1 MTFDPEIPYV
11 LLDDQQTG
19 ITRFFSDPIKII
31 QVHHPDELDSAFE
44 EINLAQKSGH
54 YLAGFLSYELG
65 YLLEPSLRDLWQDCK
80 APLLKLGVF
89 DTAPE
94 RAPGDCLYIAET
106 PNIALTPS
114 WSLEDYKARFQKI
127 QDYLQAGDVYQI
139 NLTFPMTSNSDAK
152 AHQLYAAFRR
162 TQPGRYGGVVNL
174 GETEIISFSP
184 ELFFEKTDRTMR
196 MRPMK
201 GTRPRLADAISDQAL
216 LDQMRGEP
224 KSQAENLMIVD
235 LLRNDLSRLCQP
247 GSVTVPE
254 LFALETYPTL
264 HQMTSQV
271 EGHLQGD
278 KSWQEIFTG
287 LFPCGSVTGAPKIR
301 AMEIIE
307 ELEDGSRGAYCGSV
321 GYIAPDGEA
330 CFNVAIRTL
339 QKTGPDIRY
348 DVGSGIVLDSEA
360 EDEYRECLLKA
371 RILTA
376 PKAGFFETFRWDIK
390 NGYQRLA
397 AHKARFL
404 KAAQAFQV
412 NILSQDIDRLL
423 NNATFEN
430 ENMSYRVRLSYDF
443 LSGLSLETTPLVDLA
458 LPLKIALSDYRLL
471 SRRQTTAHKVEAR
484 NFYDGERARLKS
496 ILGIDEVIFLNKE
509 DQLCEGSFTSLFIQE
524 NGKLIT
530 PPLGGILPGVFRAE
544 MISQGRAVEE
554 SVTLKRFKAAQQIYV
569 GNSLRGLMQAELID
583 HQLH

>member
-1 MTFDPEIPYV
+1 MIFDPQIPYV

-94 RAPGDCLYIAET
+94 RAPGACLYIAET
-106 PNIALTPS
+106 PNIALTSS
-114 WSLEDYKARFQKI
+114 WSLEDYKARFRKI

-139 NLTFPMTSNSDAK
+139 NLTFPMTSKTDAK

-162 TQPGRYGGVVNL
+162 TQPGRYGGIVNL
-174 GETEIISFSP
+174 GETEIVSFSP
-184 ELFFEKTDRTMR
+184 ELFFEKTDRMMR

-216 LDQMRGEP
+216 LEQMRGEP

-235 LLRNDLSRLCQP
+235 LLRNDLSRLCEA

-271 EGHLQGD
+271 EGRLRQN

-307 ELEDGSRGAYCGSV
+307 ELEDRPRGAYCGSV
-321 GYIAPDGEA
+321 GYIMPSGEA

-423 NNATFEN
+423 NDATFEN
-430 ENMSYRVRLSYDF
+430 ENMPYRVRLSYDF
-443 LSGLSLETTPLVDLA
+443 LSGLSLETTLLVDLA

-471 SRRQTTAHKVEAR
+471 FRQQTTAHKVEAR

-496 ILGIDEVIFLNKE
+496 LLGIDEVIFLNKE
-509 DQLCEGSFTSLFIQE
+509 DQLCEGSFTSLFIKE
-524 NGKLIT
+524 NDKLIT

>member
-11 LLDDQQTG
+11 LLDDQKTG

-31 QVHHPDELDSAFE
+31 QAHHPEDLESAFE
-44 EINLAQKSGH
+44 SIELAQKSGH

-65 YLLEPSLRDLWQDCK
+65 YLLEPSLRDLWQECE

-89 DTAPE
+89 ETAPE
-94 RAPGDCLYIAET
+94 RAPGDCLYTAET

-114 WSLEDYKARFQKI
+114 WSLEDYKARFRKI

-139 NLTFPMTSNSDAK
+139 NLTFPMTSKSDAK

-162 TQPGRYGGVVNL
+162 TQPGRYGGIVNL
-174 GETEIISFSP
+174 DETEIVSFSP
-184 ELFFEKTDRTMR
+184 ELFFEKTDRMMR

-216 LDQMRGEP
+216 LEQMRGEP

-235 LLRNDLSRLCQP
+235 LLRNDLSRLCEA

-271 EGHLQGD
+271 EGRLQ
-278 KSWQEIFTG
+278 KNENWQEIFTG

-301 AMEIIE
+301 AMEIIKD
-307 ELEDGSRGAYCGSV
+307 LEDRPRGAYCGSI
-321 GYIAPDGEA
+321 GYIMPSGEA

-348 DVGSGIVLDSEA
+348 DVGSGIVLDSDA

-390 NGYQRLA
+390 NGHQRLA

-412 NILSQDIDRLL
+412 NIHSQDIDALL
-423 NNATFEN
+423 DDATFEN
-430 ENMSYRVRLSYDF
+430 EDIPYRVRLSYDF
-443 LSGLSLETTPLVDLA
+443 LSGLLLETSPLLDLA

-471 SRRQTTAHKVEAR
+471 SRWQTTAHKVEAR
-484 NFYDGERARLKS
+484 NFYDGERRRLKS
-496 ILGIDEVIFLNKE
+496 LLGIDEVLFLNKE
-509 DQLCEGSFTSLFIQE
+509 DQLCEGSFTSLFIEE

-530 PPLGGILPGVFRAE
+530 PPLSGILPGIFRDEMIEQGRVKVEPVTFERFRAAE
-544 MISQGRAVEE
+544 NV
-554 SVTLKRFKAAQQIYV
+554 YV

>member
-19 ITRFFSDPIKII
+19 ITRFFSDPIKLI
-31 QVHHPDELDSAFE
+31 QAHHFEDLESAFE
-44 EINLAQKSGH
+44 SIELAQKSGH

-65 YLLEPSLRDLWQDCK
+65 YLLEPSLRDLWRDCE

-89 DTAPE
+89 DKAPE
-94 RAPGDCLYIAET
+94 RAPGDCLYTAEV
-106 PNIALTPS
+106 PNLKLTPS
-114 WSLEDYKARFQKI
+114 WSLEDYKARFRKI

-139 NLTFPMTSNSDAK
+139 NLTFPMTSKSDAK

-162 TQPGRYGGVVNL
+162 TQPGRYGGIVNL
-174 GETEIISFSP
+174 DETEIVSFSP
-184 ELFFEKTDRTMR
+184 ELFFEKTDRMMR

-201 GTRPRLADAISDQAL
+201 GTRPRLADPISDQAL
-216 LDQMRGEP
+216 LEQMRSEP

-235 LLRNDLSRLCQP
+235 LLRNDLSRLCEA

-271 EGHLQGD
+271 EGRL
-278 KSWQEIFTG
+278 KENKNWQEIFTG

-301 AMEIIE
+301 AMEIIKD
-307 ELEDGSRGAYCGSV
+307 LEDRPRGAYCGSM
-321 GYIAPDGEA
+321 GYIMPGGEA

-348 DVGSGIVLDSEA
+348 DVGSGIVLDSDA
-360 EDEYRECLLKA
+360 EDEFRECLLKA

-376 PKAGFFETFRWDIK
+376 PNAGFFETFRWDTK

-412 NILSQDIDRLL
+412 NIHSQDIDALL
-423 NNATFEN
+423 DDTTFEN
-430 ENMSYRVRLSYDF
+430 EDIPYRVRLSYDF
-443 LSGLSLETTPLVDLA
+443 LSGLSLETSPLLDLA

-471 SRRQTTAHKVEAR
+471 SRWQTTAHKVEAR
-484 NFYDGERARLKS
+484 NFYDGERRRLKS
-496 ILGIDEVIFLNKE
+496 LLGIDEVLFLNKE
-509 DQLCEGSFTSLFIQE
+509 DQLCEGSFTSLFIEE
-524 NGKLIT
+524 NGELIT
-530 PPLGGILPGVFRAE
+530 PPLCGILPGIFRDE
-544 MISQGRAVEE
+544 MIEQGRAKVEP
-554 SVTLKRFKAAQQIYV
+554 VTFERFRVAENVYV